1 MAVLS
6 LCENDNKEN
15 IPPLSSKQT
24 TLVSAK
30 SPSSSTT
37 ITNKRRRVRYPLQDI
52 TNLFNSRVDSSSVS
66 RIDCRKRR
74 AEAGVESTCKKTH
87 LVHSSRNFR

>member
-1 MAVLS
+1 MAFLS

-30 SPSSSTT
+30 SPSSTT
-37 ITNKRRRVRYPLQDI
+37 INKKRRRVRYPLQDI
-52 TNLFNSRVDSSSVS
+52 TNLFNSRVYSSSIS

-87 LVHSSRNFR
+87 LIHSSRNFR